1 MYKVAVIG
9 DKGSVLAFRAI
20 GVDVFTPVEDS
31 EIRNTVDKLA
41 RQDYAVIY
49 MTEAYAARVPE
60 TINQYKDKPIPAIVM
75 IPSSQGSLG
84 MGMDNISENVKKA
97 VGMDIF

>member
-31 EIRNTVDKLA
+31 EIRRTIDRLA
-41 RQDYAVIY
+41 REDYAVIY
-49 MTEAYAARVPE
+49 MTEAYATRVPD
-60 TINQYKDKPIPAIVM
+60 TINQYKEKPIPAIVM

-84 MGMDNISENVKKA
+84 VAMDSISENVKKA